1 MLKEHLLLLTCY
13 LLFIITMSE
22 VSKAI
27 AFIAEEKGL
36 DPEAIL
42 ETVQIALAA
51 AYRKDFGNKQ
61 QNIMVIFDPDSGDMK
76 VWDEKV
82 VVEDVDVEAQDAEYE
97 KFVERKEA
105 AEAAGEE
112 FEEEEMERF
121 NPKTEMMLTEAKEH
135 KKTAKIDD
143 VIKIDLEIP
152 SEFGRMAAQT
162 AKQVII
168 QKLREAERQT
178 MHDDF
183 KNQEGEV
190 VTGTVQRREARGVL
204 VDFGKISGL
213 IPPEE
218 QIRGERYMPGARL
231 KVYVVS
237 VDMGTRGPEIVLS
250 RSHNGFVSQIF
261 EMEIPEVASGVV
273 QIKGISRDAGW
284 RSKVAVW
291 TEDDSID
298 PIGSCIGQRGSRIQ
312 VIIDELGGEKVD
324 IIMWDEDVKTYI
336 GNALSPA
343 KINNVELDEETK
355 TATVNVSDDQFSL
368 AIGRGGQNVRL
379 AASLTGWKINVVQEG
394 KEDEVVSSEDSRE
407 DVEAKTA
414 EGQPEA
420 GDVKDEASEEGVE
433 ESVEEAAQDEAT
445 DASEKTVEE
454 AEEPA
459 DDTEEKEAEK
469 VQEAEEP
476 QEKEITQEESDS

>member
-1 MLKEHLLLLTCY
+1 
-13 LLFIITMSE
+13 MSE
-22 VSKAI
+22 VTKAI
-27 AFIAEEKGL
+27 QFIAEEKGL
-36 DPEAIL
+36 DPESIL
-42 ETVQIALAA
+42 ETVQVALAA

-61 QNIMVIFDPDSGDMK
+61 QNILVIFEPESGDMK
-76 VWDEKV
+76 VWDEKT
-82 VVEDVDVEAQDAEYE
+82 VVEDVDIEAQDAEYE

-121 NPKTEMMLTEAKEH
+121 NPKTEMMLTDAKEH
-135 KKTAKIDD
+135 KKTAKVGD
-143 VIKIDLEIP
+143 VLKIDLEIP

-183 KNQEGEV
+183 KDKEGTV

-204 VDFGKISGL
+204 VDFGKISGI
-213 IPPEE
+213 IPLDH
-218 QIRGERYMPGARL
+218 QIRGERYMPGARI

-237 VDMGTRGPEIVLS
+237 VDMGTRGPEIILS
-250 RSHNGFVSQIF
+250 RADNGFVSQIF

-273 QIKGISRDAGW
+273 EVKGIARDAGW

-291 TEDDSID
+291 TDDDSID

-324 IIMWDEDVKTYI
+324 IIMWDEDIKTYI
-336 GNALSPA
+336 ANALSPA
-343 KINNVELDEETK
+343 KISDVQLDEENK
-355 TATVNVSDDQFSL
+355 TATVNVTDDQFSL

-394 KEDEVVSSEDSRE
+394 KEDEVISSEDSRE
-407 DVEAKTA
+407 DVEAKTNE
-414 EGQPEA
+414 EGVGSEQPVTGEEEEEVLEEEKPDETDSPEEEPNEEA
-420 GDVKDEASEEGVE
+420 PEASEESE
-433 ESVEEAAQDEAT
+433 EEPKETPEV
-445 DASEKTVEE
+445 SEDSEEE
-454 AEEPA
+454 AEE
-459 DDTEEKEAEK
+459 
-469 VQEAEEP
+469 
-476 QEKEITQEESDS
+476 